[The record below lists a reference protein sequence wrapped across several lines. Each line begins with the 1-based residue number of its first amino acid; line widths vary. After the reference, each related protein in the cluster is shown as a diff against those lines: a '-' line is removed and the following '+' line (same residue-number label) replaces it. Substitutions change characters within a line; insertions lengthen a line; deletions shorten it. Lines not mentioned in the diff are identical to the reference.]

1 MRSVLRR
8 TPGKI
13 IVKILEWFDSLL
25 VAISVAA
32 VAILMIHICI
42 SVTGRYLLNSP
53 VPDDLVISEF
63 LMVFIV
69 FLPLSSVQAAREHVF
84 VTIFT
89 EWLPNR
95 TKVLLETFGVFI
107 GLFAFCVISFAT
119 YADFKHAWDYG
130 SYVEGLWELVE
141 WPAKFAVF
149 FGIALFTLRL
159 AVDLVQSILGI
170 VDGTA
175 VATQSEED
183 RILEAEL

>member
-1 MRSVLRR
+1 MGR

-13 IVKILEWFDSLL
+13 IVKILQWLERLM

-32 VAILMIHICI
+32 LAILMFQICV

-69 FLPLSSVQAAREHVF
+69 FLPLSSVQARREHVF

-95 TKVLLETFGVFI
+95 TKVILETFGVAI
-107 GLFAFCVISFAT
+107 GLFAFGVLSVAT
-119 YADFKHAWDYG
+119 FADFKHAWDYG

-141 WPAKFAVF
+141 WPANFAVF
-149 FGIALFTLRL
+149 FGIALFTVRL
-159 AVDLVQSILGI
+159 TVDLVQSIVGLAK
-170 VDGTA
+170 GTA
-175 VATQSEED
+175 IATEPEED
-183 RILEAEL
+183 RILKAEL